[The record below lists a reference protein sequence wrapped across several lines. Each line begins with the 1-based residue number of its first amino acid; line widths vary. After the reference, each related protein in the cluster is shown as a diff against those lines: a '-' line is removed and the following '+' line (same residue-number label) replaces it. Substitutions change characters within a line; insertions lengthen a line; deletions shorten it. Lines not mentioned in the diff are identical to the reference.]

1 MRHSTIG
8 SMIGKR
14 SRMTCFFFF
23 VKSRIHLMILVKMSL
38 GVRGKMLECG
48 VGAMEG
54 ITYIVEWEAVP

>member
-23 VKSRIHLMILVKMSL
+23 VKSRIHLMILVKMIMFRSKRAYV
-38 GVRGKMLECG
+38 GVRGGSDGGNNLHS
-48 VGAMEG
+48 
-54 ITYIVEWEAVP
+54 

>member
-23 VKSRIHLMILVKMSL
+23 VKSRIHLMILVKMIMSGSKREDV
-38 GVRGKMLECG
+38 GVRCG
-48 VGAMEG
+48 SDGG
-54 ITYIVEWEAVP
+54 NNLHS